1 MMKKAI
7 FATAVIVL
15 AIAARGQEKDTKPH
29 DNAITFGIGSGS
41 SDISVRHIFRDRWT
55 VLGTLGYG
63 FPGVINVGA
72 SSSSAYEL
80 GIGLRRNFGSRPFR
94 PFAHLEANRVWYDAG
109 CAHISSSAYVG
120 GGGVEYFVAP
130 RVSIEGLAGVEHFAN
145 NQRCDANSYHYR
157 STSTFRSAV
166 SVSFYF

>member
-1 MMKKAI
+1 MRDRIRSGEIARTTELSVVGSDEWKA
-7 FATAVIVL
+7 
-15 AIAARGQEKDTKPH
+15 AIAPR
-29 DNAITFGIGSGS
+29 
-41 SDISVRHIFRDRWT
+41 ISEVLDRWT